1 LAPGGEF
8 ASSSTSQLQV
18 SPSKPIFT
26 IVKLWTHCP
35 ELRKQDFHTHEG
47 RDLT

>member
-1 LAPGGEF
+1 LGTGGEF

-26 IVKLWTHCP
+26 TMKLWTHRR
-35 ELRKQDFHTHEG
+35 ELRKRHFHAHEG